1 MRVALVLLGIGGCIL
16 FALFPQVDL
25 YVSAIF
31 FEKGTFFLKNR
42 FFVQLIYH
50 LAIYLVV
57 LFGAGTLMLLV
68 AQLFFKKEWIK
79 KKVLVYLL
87 LVLALGPGLIVNE
100 LFKNHFGRARP
111 SQIQQFGGTKKF
123 TPALIPAN
131 QCPKNCSFSSGH
143 AAAAFYFLAL
153 VPLVRPNRRKLVAT
167 LVIIWG
173 TVVGLVRI
181 VQGGH
186 FLSDVFCSAVVVYIV
201 SLLLYYLMFE
211 RKMDETIGGH
221 TGHE

>member
-1 MRVALVLLGIGGCIL
+1 MRIALALVGISICIL
-16 FALFPQVDL
+16 LALFPKIDL
-25 YVSAIF
+25 YVSGLF
-31 FEKGTFFLKNR
+31 FENGRFFLKHL
-42 FFVQLIYH
+42 FIVQLIYH
-50 LAIYLVV
+50 LAIYLVA
-57 LFGAGTLMLLV
+57 LFGIGVLCLLIV
-68 AQLFFKKEWIK
+68 EILLKKEWIK
-79 KKVLVYLL
+79 KRVLIYLI
-87 LVLALGPGLIVNE
+87 LVLAVGPGLIVNE

-111 SQIQQFGGTKKF
+111 SQIEQFGGTKKF
-123 TPALIPAN
+123 TPALLPAH

-186 FLSDVFCSAVVVYIV
+186 FLSDVVCSAVIIYIV
-201 SLLLYYLMFE
+201 SLFFYYLMFE
-211 RKMDETIGGH
+211 RKMNETVGGH
-221 TGHE
+221 TGYE